1 MIDTH
6 CHLFDEEFDID
17 REDTIKRAI
26 DSGVEKMILVGFSH
40 KTNQLAQEMAKKWN
54 VFYPTAGLHPSEAS
68 LNYLNDFLEFKSFVE
83 KNKVYAIGECGLD
96 YHWDITYKEEQKKL
110 FRLQCEYAIEKDL
123 PIIVHSRDAAKDT
136 FDIIASYK
144 GKLKGVMH
152 CYSGSKELA
161 LEYIK
166 LGFYIS
172 LGGPVTFKNA
182 KEPKEVAK
190 AVPLDLLLI
199 ETDCPYLA
207 PTPMRGKRNE
217 SSYVKYVRDEIAS
230 LKGITPKEVEEA
242 TTKNAIR
249 LFKI

>member
-96 YHWDITYKEEQKKL
+96 YHWDVTYKEEQKKL